1 MKKALI
7 GAEIDKKVLTV
18 RQFVIKNM
26 LCYACMYTESVSRKK
41 RALLYSLTP
50 IAIFKKIIIIISSS
64 VKL

>member
-50 IAIFKKIIIIISSS
+50 IAIFKK
-64 VKL
+64 

>member
-26 LCYACMYTESVSRKK
+26 LC
-41 RALLYSLTP
+41 LYVYRVC
-50 IAIFKKIIIIISSS
+50 FKKKESTPLFTDTYCNFQ
-64 VKL
+64 KNNNNNK